1 MCVDIP
7 WQPYTC
13 EWRDWAGE
21 RLLLAHGVCSC
32 DEGKVI
38 GLAGRRDGF
47 VGVFDSGVG
56 GISVLRSLVEEL
68 PHEDFRFFGDSANA
82 PYGEKTE
89 GQVLELS
96 CGIVKRFVDEGA
108 KAIVIA
114 CNTATSVAA
123 PTLRAAYPD
132 VPIVGIEPALKPAAR
147 ALPHGRIL
155 VMATEVTLRLEK
167 YHELVRAWGGECE
180 VVPVPC
186 PGLAARIER
195 GDLDSPDVLEMLGRY
210 VGAHAGHVD
219 GVVLG
224 CTHYPFV
231 RRQIAEVLGP
241 DVRFFDGGAGT
252 ARQLGARLADTG
264 LLADRDRS
272 GRVEFASSLD
282 TPEEL
287 ALYERF
293 FSLSC

>member
-1 MCVDIP
+1 M
-7 WQPYTC
+7 T
-13 EWRDWAGE
+13 EKRN
-21 RLLLAHGVCSC
+21 
-32 DEGKVI
+32 
-38 GLAGRRDGF
+38 GF

-56 GISVLRSLVEEL
+56 GISVLRALVAEL

-89 GQVLELS
+89 AQVLALS
-96 CGIVKRFVDEGA
+96 RDIAERFLAEGA

-123 PTLRAAYPD
+123 GVLRAAHPD

-155 VMATEVTLRLEK
+155 VMATDVTLRLEK

-195 GDLDSPDVLEMLGRY
+195 GNLDAPDVREMIAGY
-210 VGAHAGHVD
+210 VGAYAGSVD

-231 RRQIAEVLGP
+231 RSQIAEVLGP
-241 DVRFFDGGAGT
+241 GARFFDGGDGT
-252 ARQLGARLADTG
+252 ARQLRARLEADG
-264 LLADRDRS
+264 LLAARARA

-287 ALYERF
+287 ALYESF
-293 FSLSC
+293 FSLSE

>member
-1 MCVDIP
+1 MIG
-7 WQPYTC
+7 
-13 EWRDWAGE
+13 AGNCCLVS
-21 RLLLAHGVCSC
+21 RWGILSPR
-32 DEGKVI
+32 EGIVTEK
-38 GLAGRRDGF
+38 RNGF

-56 GISVLRSLVEEL
+56 GISVLRALVAEL

-89 GQVLELS
+89 AQVLALS
-96 CGIVKRFVDEGA
+96 RGIAERFLVDGA

-123 PTLRAAYPD
+123 EALRVAHPD

-155 VMATEVTLRLEK
+155 VMATDVTLRLEK
-167 YHELVRAWGGECE
+167 YRELVRAWGGECE

-195 GDLDSPDVLEMLGRY
+195 GNLDAPDVREMI
-210 VGAHAGHVD
+210 VGCVGSYAGAVD

-241 DVRFFDGGAGT
+241 GVRFFDGGDGT
-252 ARQLGARLADTG
+252 ARQLRARLEREG
-264 LLADRDRS
+264 LLAARERS
-272 GRVEFASSLD
+272 GRVSFASSLD

-287 ALYERF
+287 ALYESF
-293 FSLSC
+293 FSLSE

>member
-1 MCVDIP
+1 M
-7 WQPYTC
+7 
-13 EWRDWAGE
+13 A
-21 RLLLAHGVCSC
+21 
-32 DEGKVI
+32 EGR
-38 GLAGRRDGF
+38 GGF
-47 VGVFDSGVG
+47 IGVFDSGVG
-56 GISVLRSLVEEL
+56 GISVLRSLVAEL

-89 GQVLELS
+89 GRVLELS
-96 CGIVKRFVDEGA
+96 RDIVERFLADGA

-114 CNTATSVAA
+114 CNTATSVSAA
-123 PTLRAAYPD
+123 TLRAAHPD

-147 ALPHGRIL
+147 ALPHGTVL
-155 VMATEVTLRLEK
+155 VMATAVTLRLEK
-167 YHELVRAWGGECE
+167 YHELVRTWGGECE
-180 VVPVPC
+180 VIPVPC
-186 PGLAARIER
+186 PGLAARIEL
-195 GDLDSPDVLEMLGRY
+195 GNLDSPDLREMIEGY
-210 VGAHAGHVD
+210 VGAYAGKVD

-231 RRQIAEVLGP
+231 RRIIAETLGG

-252 ARQLGARLADTG
+252 ARQLRARLADAG
-264 LLADRDRS
+264 LLADRALP

-293 FSLSC
+293 FSLSH

>member
-1 MCVDIP
+1 M
-7 WQPYTC
+7 
-13 EWRDWAGE
+13 GE
-21 RLLLAHGVCSC
+21 R
-32 DEGKVI
+32 
-38 GLAGRRDGF
+38 RNGF

-56 GISVLRSLVEEL
+56 GISVLRSLVAEL
-68 PHEDFRFFGDSANA
+68 PHEDFHFFGDSVHA

-89 GQVLELS
+89 AQVLDLS
-96 CGIVKRFVDEGA
+96 CGIAERLISEGA

-123 PTLRAAYPD
+123 ATLRSAHPD

-147 ALPHGRIL
+147 ALPNGRVL

-167 YHELVRAWGGECE
+167 YRELVRTWGGECD
-180 VVPVPC
+180 VVAVPC

-195 GDLDSPDVLEMLGRY
+195 GDLDAPDLAEMIEGY
-210 VGAHAGHVD
+210 VGAYVGKVD

-231 RRQIAEVLGP
+231 RRRIAEVLGEG
-241 DVRFFDGGAGT
+241 VRFFDGGAGT
-252 ARQLGARLADTG
+252 ARQLRARLTDAD
-264 LLADRDRS
+264 LLAGRERP

-293 FSLSC
+293 FSLQA